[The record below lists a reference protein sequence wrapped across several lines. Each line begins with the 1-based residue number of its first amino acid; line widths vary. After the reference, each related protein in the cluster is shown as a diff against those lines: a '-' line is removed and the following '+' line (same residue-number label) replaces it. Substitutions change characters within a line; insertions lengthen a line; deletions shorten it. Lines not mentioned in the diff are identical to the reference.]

1 MAKLPRPPGPKG
13 RFLIGI
19 SPLATRDQLTSL
31 SDWARE
37 YGDLY
42 HCRFLVYHVYF
53 ANRPEYIEQLLVTQN
68 RKFIKGRALQANRE
82 LFGNGLLTS
91 EDELWQRQRKLIQP
105 AFHRA
110 RIQGYGRTMVE
121 CTNRML
127 EAYAPG
133 QQRDVHQDMM
143 TVTLDIAARTLFSVE
158 IGERGRRIERCLNVL
173 MHVIAKPQR
182 IMKPL
187 RIVYWNVERQYH
199 AAVRELEEIVYAII
213 AERREAQKRG
223 APEAHDLLAMLLAAR
238 DEEGRGMDDRQIRD
252 EVLTLLLAGHETTAL
267 ALSWTWYL
275 LAQNPAVE
283 RKLHEELD
291 RVLGG
296 RAPGVEDLPRL
307 TYTEKVVKESLRLYP
322 PAYAILRLAIEDAEI
337 GGFKI
342 PKGSSVGVSPWV
354 THRDPRFF
362 PEPEK
367 FWPERWTE
375 EFQQKLPRFAY
386 FPFGGGPRI
395 CVGAQF
401 ALMEAPLVLA
411 TIAQRY
417 SLRLVPSHPVDLFPS
432 ITLRPKHG
440 IRVTL
445 EKRVAAEPELIRSE
459 AR

>member
-1 MAKLPRPPGPKG
+1 MAKLPRPPGPQG

-31 SDWARE
+31 SDWAHE

-42 HCRFLVYHVYF
+42 HCRFLIYHVYF

-91 EDELWQRQRKLIQP
+91 EGELWQRQRKLIQP

-110 RIQGYGRTMVE
+110 RIQGYARTMVE

-127 EAYAPG
+127 ETFAPG
-133 QQRDVHQDMM
+133 QERDIHQDMM

-158 IGERGRRIERCLNVL
+158 IGDRGRRIERCLNVL
-173 MHVIAKPQR
+173 MHVIATPQR

-187 RIVYWNVERQYH
+187 RILYWNVERKYH
-199 AAVRELEEIVYAII
+199 AAVRELEEIVYAIVH
-213 AERREAQKRG
+213 ERREAQKRG
-223 APEAHDLLAMLLAAR
+223 EPEAHDLLAMLLAVR
-238 DEEGRGMDDRQIRD
+238 DEDGRGMDDRQIRD

-275 LAQNPAVE
+275 LAQNPEVE
-283 RKLHEELD
+283 RKLHEEFD
-291 RVLGG
+291 RVLAG

-307 TYTEKVVKESLRLYP
+307 TYTEKVIKESLRLYP

-362 PEPEK
+362 PEPER
-367 FWPERWTE
+367 FRPERWTE

-401 ALMEAPLVLA
+401 ALMEAPLILA
-411 TIAQRY
+411 TIAQHY
-417 SLRLVPSHPVDLFPS
+417 SLRLVPGHRVDVFPS